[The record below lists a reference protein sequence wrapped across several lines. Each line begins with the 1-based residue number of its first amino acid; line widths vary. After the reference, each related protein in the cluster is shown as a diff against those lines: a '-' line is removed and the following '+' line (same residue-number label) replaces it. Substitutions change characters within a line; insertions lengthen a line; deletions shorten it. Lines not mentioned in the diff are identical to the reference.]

1 MPYLEKLKSKV
12 KETFPKSKLNSLLD
26 LVVTEAKCEG
36 MQLSR
41 NGSKQTLLSSEMQDQ
56 DSEGPIRKK
65 QKIEN
70 GDQHGDIEMVDRQQN
85 KSSERDSAC
94 DKCEKNGKSNSNISE
109 KLTEKSR
116 DIDTR
121 VVTSVCDEK
130 QRGTE
135 FAESSVKHEET
146 PLFYHDLHKKKFHA
160 TVLPK

>member
-1 MPYLEKLKSKV
+1 M
-12 KETFPKSKLNSLLD
+12 KETFPESKLNSLLD

-56 DSEGPIRKK
+56 DSEGPVRKK

-70 GDQHGDIEMVDRQQN
+70 GDQHGDIEMVARQQN
-85 KSSERDSAC
+85 KSLESDSAC
-94 DKCEKNGKSNSNISE
+94 NKCEKNGESNSNISE

-116 DIDTR
+116 DTDTSGETP
-121 VVTSVCDEK
+121 VYDEK
-130 QRGTE
+130 QRGTDV
-135 FAESSVKHEET
+135 AESLVKHDET